1 LAGVVPLPLVVP
13 PVVVEPVPVVVV
25 LDWPF
30 VVCCDVDVVFHG
42 CHMNSPTARSTTTMT
57 AATIAVE
64 LPEELRSTMLCVPP
78 MNAM

>member
-1 LAGVVPLPLVVP
+1 LAGVVPLPL
-13 PVVVEPVPVVVV
+13 VVEPVPVVVV

-42 CHMNSPTARSTTTMT
+42 CHMKSPTARSTTTMT

-64 LPEELRSTMLCVPP
+64 LPEELEELRSTMLCVPP